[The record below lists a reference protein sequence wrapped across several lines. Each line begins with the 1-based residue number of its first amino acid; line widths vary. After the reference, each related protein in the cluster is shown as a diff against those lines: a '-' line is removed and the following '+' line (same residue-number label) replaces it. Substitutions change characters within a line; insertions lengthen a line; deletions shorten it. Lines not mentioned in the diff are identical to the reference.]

1 MDDVVAGR
9 DRQAETFEVIEAFR
23 VGSQLLA
30 AHLLDVENKNRK
42 AAAPGD
48 LGVLLAQRTG
58 GGVAGILEGCRALQ
72 LLLGAEVLECLM
84 GHINLAAHLE
94 KLRGIFQLFRYL
106 FDSPDIGGDILAH
119 DTVAAGRSTDQF
131 TVLVLKA
138 ARKTV
143 DLDFDDILRL
153 DTRVTHSAVEITQ
166 FIVGKCIQQTF
177 HLDGMCHFCEA
188 PAGGA
193 ADMLGGRSRSDQLRV
208 LRLQLLQFP
217 RQGVVFKVLEFGGVL
232 VVIKAV
238 ILLDHSAQFLY
249 ALLGLFQF
257 HSSTLLPDAG
267 QSAAS

>member
-30 AHLLDVENKNRK
+30 THLLDVENKNRK

-72 LLLGAEVLECLM
+72 FLLGAEVLERLM

-106 FDSPDIGGDILAH
+106 FDSPDIGGDVLAY

-177 HLDGMCHFCEA
+177 HLDSMCHFCEA
-188 PAGGA
+188 PTGGA
-193 ADMLGGRSRSDQLRV
+193 ADMLGGRSRSDQLWV
-208 LRLQLLQFP
+208 LRFQLLQFP

-238 ILLDHSAQFLY
+238 ILLDNSAQFLY

>member
-1 MDDVVAGR
+1 
-9 DRQAETFEVIEAFR
+9 
-23 VGSQLLA
+23 
-30 AHLLDVENKNRK
+30 
-42 AAAPGD
+42 
-48 LGVLLAQRTG
+48 
-58 GGVAGILEGCRALQ
+58 
-72 LLLGAEVLECLM
+72 M

-94 KLRGIFQLFRYL
+94 KLRGIFQLLRYL
-106 FDSPDIGGDILAH
+106 FDSPDIGGDVLAH
-119 DTVAAGRSTDQF
+119 DTVAAGRSTNQF

-143 DLDFDDILRL
+143 DLDFDDIFRL

-166 FIVGKCIQQTF
+166 FIVGKCIQQAF

-188 PAGGA
+188 SAGGA

-238 ILLDHSAQFLY
+238 ILLDNSAQLLY